1 MENRWQV
8 MIVWQVDRMRIRTWN
23 SLVKHHMYVSKKA
36 KGWFYRHH
44 YESRHPRISSEVH
57 VPLGDA
63 MLIVKTYWGLHPGE
77 QEWQLGHG
85 VSIEWR
91 LKRYS
96 TQIDPDL
103 ADQLIHTHY
112 FDCFSDSAIR
122 NAILGRVVRPSCE
135 YQAGHNKVGSLQY
148 LALKALVTP
157 KQTKPPLP
165 SVRKLTEDRWNKS
178 QKTRGRRGNRSMN
191 GQQNC

>member
-23 SLVKHHMYVSKKA
+23 SLVKYHMYRSKKA
-36 KGWFYRHH
+36 KNWFYRHH
-44 YESRHPRISSEVH
+44 YESRHPRVSSEVH
-57 VPLGDA
+57 IPVGEA
-63 MLIVKTYWGLHPGE
+63 MLVVKTYWGLHTGE
-77 QEWQLGHG
+77 RDWHLGHG

-103 ADQLIHTHY
+103 ADQLIHLHY
-112 FDCFSDSAIR
+112 FDCFTDSAIR
-122 NAILGRVVRPSCE
+122 KAILGQVVRHRCE

-148 LALKALVTP
+148 LALKVLVTP
-157 KQTKPPLP
+157 TKAKPPLP
-165 SVRKLTEDRWNKS
+165 SVRKLTEDRWNKP
-178 QKTRGRRGNRSMN
+178 QKTKDHKEN
-191 GQQNC
+191 GHWNC

>member
-23 SLVKHHMYVSKKA
+23 SLVKHHMYISKKA
-36 KGWFYRHH
+36 KGWVYKHH
-44 YESRHPRISSEVH
+44 YDCLNPKISSEVH
-57 VPLGDA
+57 IPLGEA
-63 MLIVKTYWGLHPGE
+63 RLVVKTYWGLHTGE
-77 QEWQLGHG
+77 REWHLGQG

-91 LKRYS
+91 IKRYS

-103 ADQLIHTHY
+103 ADQLIHLHY
-112 FDCFSDSAIR
+112 FKCFSDSAIR
-122 NAILGRVVRPSCE
+122 KAILGQVVSPSCE

-157 KQTKPPLP
+157 TKIKPPLP
-165 SVRKLTEDRWNKS
+165 SVRKLTEDRWNKF
-178 QKTRGRRGNRSMN
+178 QKTRDLRGSHTMN
-191 GQQNC
+191 GC